1 METSVPLNRP
11 QIDHDPKSL
20 LDGIEGPCEIQ
31 WRDFEKFQEGFSI
44 VKNFIEN
51 KYKGVTLSIHD
62 EPYKK
67 SIGLNYSIS
76 SPYDYIGTFW
86 KLKLD
91 SKTKDVFEI
100 EHIIQDVIRM
110 FKIIGV
116 DLDKSFELSITGS
129 TVSPTI
135 TPDTENIPST
145 LLRHGFTSHIV
156 KKYKREYLE
165 RISQTSQTNFE
176 YVSTSK
182 TNWLTSTLS
191 HLKSLVGARL

>member
-67 SIGLNYSIS
+67 SIGLNYLIS

-91 SKTKDVFEI
+91 SKTKDFFEI

-116 DLDKSFELSITGS
+116 DLDNSFELSITGS
-129 TVSPTI
+129 TVSLTI
-135 TPDTENIPST
+135 TPDTKNILST

-156 KKYKREYLE
+156 KKYKR
-165 RISQTSQTNFE
+165 
-176 YVSTSK
+176 
-182 TNWLTSTLS
+182 
-191 HLKSLVGARL
+191 

>member
-1 METSVPLNRP
+1 
-11 QIDHDPKSL
+11 
-20 LDGIEGPCEIQ
+20 
-31 WRDFEKFQEGFSI
+31 
-44 VKNFIEN
+44 
-51 KYKGVTLSIHD
+51 
-62 EPYKK
+62 
-67 SIGLNYSIS
+67 
-76 SPYDYIGTFW
+76 
-86 KLKLD
+86 LKLD

-135 TPDTENIPST
+135 TPDTENILST

>member
-1 METSVPLNRP
+1 MKTSVPLNRP

-51 KYKGVTLSIHD
+51 KYKGVT
-62 EPYKK
+62 KK
-67 SIGLNYSIS
+67 GIGLNYLIS

-91 SKTKDVFEI
+91 SKTKASFEI

-116 DLDKSFELSITGS
+116 DLDNSFELSITGS

-135 TPDTENIPST
+135 TPDTENILST

-165 RISQTSQTNFE
+165 RISQTSQTNIK
-176 YVSTSK
+176 YVSTPK
-182 TNWLTSTLS
+182 TNWFTSSLLL
-191 HLKSLVGARL
+191 LKSWIVSY